1 MSPCLGGPGCPTS
14 LEDDSLVLNA
24 MAEQGSL
31 QYQSPLSAE
40 LPNLNRKSTHVPVL
54 PGAWSVTTHVPVLP
68 GAWSVTFTIAPSAA
82 RIAQERLLWRE
93 LQDCGPRHQR
103 RSAYNSVKSLASRR
117 LELSSLLHSSAQ
129 RRPTAFIDP
138 QQAGRTATT
147 HFSSFQL
154 IHAPTRLTPNA
165 PAAPL
170 RSVCKRNSLSH

>member
-1 MSPCLGGPGCPTS
+1 M
-14 LEDDSLVLNA
+14 LNA

-40 LPNLNRKSTHVPVL
+40 LPNLNRKSTHVPAL
-54 PGAWSVTTHVPVLP
+54 PGAWSVTTHVPVLPGTWSVTTHVPVRP

-82 RIAQERLLWRE
+82 RIAQERLLCRE

-138 QQAGRTATT
+138 RQAGRTATT

-154 IHAPTRLTPNA
+154 THAPTRLTPNA

-170 RSVCKRNSLSH
+170 RSVCKHNSLSH